1 MGVSNLL
8 SFGDASFTVL
18 VGPPDNAK
26 RFSLHKALAVNASAF
41 FDGAFRNEW
50 KESSENVV
58 HLPAHDPE
66 HFEIF
71 FLWLYTRRVF
81 SYQANGF
88 VRDGGGEEWDRLANA
103 WALGAYLQATDF
115 KDAIADVVV
124 EQAGQVSASMHSL
137 HKIIYANSV
146 AGAPIRKL
154 IVDVA
159 VWRWE
164 ASTVEAQASDASSSD
179 FYRDLSIALLKHR
192 AASIDGRAVK
202 ASCDYHAH
210 GEKCCYKTKQ
220 YGFS

>member
-1 MGVSNLL
+1 M
-8 SFGDASFTVL
+8 
-18 VGPPDNAK
+18 
-26 RFSLHKALAVNASAF
+26 NASAF

-81 SYQANGF
+81 SCQAEVF
-88 VRDGGGEEWDRLANA
+88 VGNKGGEEWDRLANA

-115 KDAIADVVV
+115 QDAITDAIV
-124 EQAGQVSASMHSL
+124 ERAGQIFASIHSV

-159 VWRWE
+159 VRHWD
-164 ASTVEAQASDASSSD
+164 ASTVEAQVSDASSSD
-179 FYRDLSIALLKHR
+179 FYRDLSIALLKDR
-192 AASIDGRAVK
+192 AASNNDRVVK
-202 ASCDYHAH
+202 ASCDYHSH